1 MIQTEEHSIGTLGIK
16 REPSNVYDCSG
27 RINMTAKI
35 LRLFYLL
42 KLKNALLS
50 ITSLV
55 KQRYFFNSKKY
66 TLTKHLK

>member
-1 MIQTEEHSIGTLGIK
+1 
-16 REPSNVYDCSG
+16 
-27 RINMTAKI
+27 MTAKI

-55 KQRYFFNSKKY
+55 KQRYLFNSKKY
-66 TLTKHLK
+66 TYTVNVKMEQANVISK